1 MMALPMLLLVSINRE
16 ALFLA
21 TSGAMLGV
29 WWAFL
34 FWGIWAGVRTLWAVV
49 S

>member
-1 MMALPMLLLVSINRE
+1 MMALPMLVLISINRE

-21 TSGAMLGV
+21 ASGLLLGV

-34 FWGIWAGVRTLWAVV
+34 FWGIWAGASALWGML